1 MILLDCNVLIALSFP
16 NHSHHAEA
24 MRWLKRIGSE
34 PLALCAITEGALIRQ
49 LLREFPDAGIAN
61 ANTLLRAVKAWPNC
75 EFWPDTLS
83 YADIDLGG
91 VIGHRQVTDA
101 YLAGL
106 AKAKGAKLATF
117 DRGLAALRPDVV
129 CLVAA

>member
-1 MILLDCNVLIALSFP
+1 MDCNLLISMSLP
-16 NHSHHAEA
+16 NHVHHAA
-24 MRWLKRIGSE
+24 SMRWLKQIGNA
-34 PLALCAITEGALIRQ
+34 PLALCAITQSALIRQ
-49 LLREFPDAGIAN
+49 LLRKFPTPGIAN
-61 ANTLLRAVKAWPNC
+61 AQTLLRAVKAWPNC

-91 VIGHRQVTDA
+91 VIGHKQVTDA

-106 AKAKGAKLATF
+106 AKSKNAKLATF

-129 CLVAA
+129 CLVPV

>member
-1 MILLDCNVLIALSFP
+1 MILMDCNLLISMSLS
-16 NHSHHAEA
+16 NHVHHAAA
-24 MRWLKRIGSE
+24 MRWLKLIGNS

-49 LLREFPDAGIAN
+49 LLREFPDAGITN
-61 ANTLLRAVKAWPNC
+61 AGTLLRAIKAWPNC

-83 YADIDLGG
+83 YADIDLSG
-91 VIGHRQVTDA
+91 VIGHKQVTDA

-106 AKAKGAKLATF
+106 ARSKNAKLATF

-129 CLVAA
+129 SLVPV